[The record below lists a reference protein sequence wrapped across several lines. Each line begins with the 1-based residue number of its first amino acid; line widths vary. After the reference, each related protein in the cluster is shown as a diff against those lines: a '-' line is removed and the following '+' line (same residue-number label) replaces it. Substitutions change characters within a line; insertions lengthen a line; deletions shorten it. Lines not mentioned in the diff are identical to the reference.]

1 MNVNDV
7 LPSFIAE
14 SLELLKEMETGLLE
28 AGGGAATADTI
39 NQIFRAAHTIKGSA
53 GLFGLEDIV
62 AFVHHVETVLDRV
75 RLGEVEL
82 DDRLI
87 GVLLGC
93 KDQISDLVEAA
104 LDDVRRKRPETQ
116 ARSAELLGMLT
127 GQSPPV
133 PTSGAVPSLAALPS
147 PLAFAGAKSA
157 AAVAGT
163 WHLSLRFGPDVL
175 TSGMD
180 PLSFIRYLTKF
191 GAITALTVIDEAL
204 PALDALD
211 PERCYLGFELDFRT
225 DASREKIEAAFEF
238 VREDCTLVLTPP
250 VLTSPVPIAPISA
263 PRAVEKST
271 APSAESQTVRVD
283 AGKLDEL
290 ITRIGELIIAA
301 AGAPLAARRSG
312 NAALEESV
320 ATLSGL
326 VEQVRGGALQLRMV
340 KIGATFGRFRRVVH
354 DVSRELGKEIEL
366 LVSGEDTELDKTV
379 VERIADP
386 LTHLVRNAIDHGIE
400 PGATR
405 LERGKPAIG
414 AVRLN
419 AYHDS
424 GSIVIEVSDDGGGLK
439 RDKIYAKAVE
449 RGLIEDGRVLTD
461 AEVHALIFEP
471 GFSTAERVTN
481 LSGRG
486 VGMDVVKRNIT
497 ALRGALSVAST
508 EDVGT
513 TITVRLP
520 LTLAIINGFQVGL
533 GDSIYVLPL
542 ETIEECIEFSA
553 VPGHDFT
560 SLRGEMLPFIRLREV
575 FATRAPPVRRQSIV
589 VVRHAGQR
597 AGIVVD
603 TLIGESQT
611 VIKPLGR
618 IFRQAECVSGSS
630 ILGTGDV
637 ALILDVPL
645 LVQQAVARAR
655 AAADRDR
662 EPALPLTA

>member
-1 MNVNDV
+1 MNVNEV

-53 GLFGLEDIV
+53 GLFGLDDIV

-104 LDDVRRKRPETQ
+104 PDDVRRKRPETQ

-127 GQSPPV
+127 GQSLPV
-133 PTSGAVPSLAALPS
+133 PTSGAVPS

-191 GAITALTVIDEAL
+191 GAITALTVVDEAL

-211 PERCYLGFELDFRT
+211 PERCYLGFELDFHT

-250 VLTSPVPIAPISA
+250 ALTSPVPIVPVSA

-301 AGAPLAARRSG
+301 ASAQLVARRSG

-400 PGATR
+400 PAATR

-439 RDKIYAKAVE
+439 RDKIYAKAIE

-471 GFSTAERVTN
+471 GFSTAEQVTN

-508 EDVGT
+508 EGVGT

-542 ETIEECIEFSA
+542 DTIEECVEFSA

-618 IFRQAECVSGSS
+618 VFRQVECVSGSS
-630 ILGTGDV
+630 ILGTGEV

-645 LVQQAVARAR
+645 LVQQAVTRGR
-655 AAADRDR
+655 AATGREH

>member
-1 MNVNDV
+1 VNINDV
-7 LPSFIAE
+7 IPSFIAE

-28 AGGGAATADTI
+28 AVGGAATADTI

-53 GLFGLEDIV
+53 GLFGLDDV
-62 AFVHHVETVLDRV
+62 VRFVHTVETMLDRV

-87 GVLLGC
+87 GVLLQC

-104 LDDVRRKRPETQ
+104 NDDARRRTPEMQ
-116 ARSAELLGMLT
+116 ARSAELQKLLAGEQPARAPSPSIPM
-127 GQSPPV
+127 PPV
-133 PTSGAVPSLAALPS
+133 C
-147 PLAFAGAKSA
+147 AGSKTDAE
-157 AAVAGT
+157 GL
-163 WHLSLRFGPDVL
+163 WHISLRFGPDVL
-175 TSGMD
+175 RAGMD

-191 GAITALTVIDEAL
+191 GTLTAVTVVEDTL

-225 DASREKIEAAFEF
+225 SADRDKIEAAFEF
-238 VREDCTLVLTPP
+238 VRDDCTLVLTAPQAASAP
-250 VLTSPVPIAPISA
+250 LTNVPLSAPAKSSA
-263 PRAVEKST
+263 PRN
-271 APSAESQTVRVD
+271 AESQTVRVD
-283 AGKLDEL
+283 ATKLDEL
-290 ITRIGELIIAA
+290 ITRVGELIIAA
-301 AGAPLAARRSG
+301 AGAQLVARRSG
-312 NAALEESV
+312 NAAMEESI
-320 ATLSGL
+320 ATLSSL
-326 VEQVRGGALQLRMV
+326 VEEVRGSALQLRMV
-340 KIGATFGRFRRVVH
+340 KIGATFSRFRRVVH
-354 DVSRELGKEIEL
+354 DVARELGKEIEL

-400 PGATR
+400 AAATR

-424 GSIVIEVSDDGGGLK
+424 GHIVIEVSDDGGGLK

-449 RGLIEDGRVLTD
+449 RGLIEEGTVLSD

-471 GFSTAERVTN
+471 GFSTAEQVTN

-497 ALRGALSVAST
+497 ALRGAIGIEST
-508 EDVGT
+508 PGVGT
-513 TITVRLP
+513 TISVRLP

-542 ETIEECIEFSA
+542 DTIEECVEFST

-575 FATRAPPVRRQSIV
+575 LNTRAPPPRRPSIV

-618 IFRQAECVSGSS
+618 MFRQAECVSGSS

-655 AAADRDR
+655 AATSRQV
-662 EPALPLTA
+662 ETAAAVA